1 MKFIKF
7 SLFIISFLFINSV
20 HAQRSQSFE
29 EFNAGI
35 FVNTVNRPRL
45 RDVNGIISSSL
56 CWSCSVQQNR
66 KNRIFVFPGASYLWG
81 KTYLNNKRI
90 FEWQS
95 GVALPTF
102 ITGKLTLA
110 HGKFDKYSGISL
122 RVWPLTIGP
131 QLKIN
136 RLTFSAEYIPTL
148 GWSIFTVGFRR

>member
-1 MKFIKF
+1 MRFIKF

-20 HAQRSQSFE
+20 NAQRSQSFE

-35 FVNTVNRPRL
+35 FVNTVNRPRI
-45 RDVNGIISSSL
+45 RDAGSNLSTGIVNGSF
-56 CWSCSVQQNR
+56 QQNR
-66 KNRIFVFPGASYLWG
+66 KNRMVVYPGASYLWG
-81 KTYLNNKRI
+81 KTYQNNKLI
-90 FEWQS
+90 FEWQA
-95 GVALPTF
+95 GVALPTL

-148 GWSIFTVGFRR
+148 GWNIFTVGFRR